1 MSESTPRSEDRLIS
15 LLRKGL
21 DEADPVPMDVTD
33 FAKAALSWRTI
44 DAELAEIA
52 YDSSEE
58 TTPAGVRSAA
68 TARMLSFEA
77 GHWTIDIE
85 FNAATGRLIGQV
97 EPARE
102 VIVELHLAGGPV
114 ISLADE
120 LGRFDFDGV
129 LPGPVS
135 LVFRTPGDLEVVKT
149 EWTVL

>member
-1 MSESTPRSEDRLIS
+1 MSEVKGQSEDRILS

-21 DEADPVPMDVTD
+21 GEADSAPDDVIE
-33 FAKAALSWRTI
+33 FAKAAFSWRDI
-44 DAELAEIA
+44 DAQLAELA

-58 TTPAGVRSAA
+58 TTPVGVRSTA

-77 GHWTIDIE
+77 GSWTIDIE
-85 FNAATGRLIGQV
+85 YSSVSQRLIGQI
-97 EPARE
+97 EPARQVE
-102 VIVELHLAGGPV
+102 VELHLAGGTLV
-114 ISLADE
+114 TQTDE

-135 LVFRTPGDLEVVKT
+135 LIFRTAGNLEVVKT